1 MTRRPIRVLVVDDS
15 RLMRRLLVDLL
26 SASSAIEVVGTAQD
40 AQQAR
45 AEIKRLAPD
54 VITLDVEM
62 PGMSGLQFLARLM
75 RLRPLP
81 VVMVSSRT
89 HEGSAA
95 ALDALALGAVDV
107 IAKPQG
113 VREAGL
119 ACFAA
124 ALQAKVLQAA
134 AVPVEQLTRMAGAG
148 EGDAPHEPPSA
159 AGPYGGIVAIGAS
172 TGGTEAIRSVLRRL
186 PANMPPILLVQHIP
200 LAFSGSLAR
209 RLDAE
214 CSLRVVHLTQTQ
226 PLRPGHA
233 YLAGGERHMVVERL
247 GTTTCARP
255 DDAPARQHH
264 RPSVDILFET
274 LARQPLRLAAVL
286 LTGMGTDG
294 AAGLARL
301 RQRGALTLAQDEA
314 SSMVWGMPGEA
325 VRTGAAQEVLPLAA
339 IATRLL
345 RWTHERPAA
354 ARTHAAGR

>member
-1 MTRRPIRVLVVDDS
+1 MARPPVRVLVVDDS
-15 RLMRRLLVDLL
+15 RLMRRLLVDML
-26 SASSAIEVVGTAQD
+26 SSSPRIDVVGTASD
-40 AQQAR
+40 ADQAR

-54 VITLDVEM
+54 VLTLDVEM
-62 PGMSGLQFLARLM
+62 PGLSGLEFLARLM

-95 ALDALALGAVDV
+95 ALDALALGAVDA

-113 VREAGL
+113 VHEAGL
-119 ACFAA
+119 ARFAA
-124 ALQAKVLQAA
+124 ALQTKVLQAA
-134 AVPVEQLTRMAGAG
+134 AVPIERLAQAGGAG
-148 EGDAPHEPPSA
+148 ENAPDALGA

-172 TGGTEAIRSVLRRL
+172 TGGTEAIRGILRRL
-186 PANMPPILLVQHIP
+186 PADMPAILLVQHIP
-200 LAFSGSLAR
+200 LAFSGSLAK

-214 CSLRVVHLTQTQ
+214 CALRVVHLTQTQ

-233 YLAGGERHMVVERL
+233 YLAGGERHMVVERR
-247 GTTTCARP
+247 GRTTCARP

-264 RPSVDILFET
+264 RPSVDVLFET
-274 LARQPLRLAAVL
+274 LARQPVRLAAAL

-325 VRTGAAQEVLPLAA
+325 VRIGAAQEVLPLDA
-339 IATRLL
+339 IAARLL
-345 RWTHERPAA
+345 RWTHERPVAG
-354 ARTHAAGR
+354 TLAAGR

>member
-1 MTRRPIRVLVVDDS
+1 MTRQPVRVLVVDDS

-26 SASSAIEVVGTAQD
+26 SALPAIEVVGTAQD

-54 VITLDVEM
+54 VLTLDVEM
-62 PGMSGLQFLARLM
+62 PGMSGLQFLANLM

-89 HEGSAA
+89 LQGSAA
-95 ALDALALGAVDV
+95 ALDALALGAVAV

-113 VREAGL
+113 VREDGL
-119 ACFAA
+119 ARFAA

-134 AVPVEQLTRMAGAG
+134 AVSVEQLMGAAGAG
-148 EGDAPHEPPSA
+148 ESAAPHELGA

-172 TGGTEAIRSVLRRL
+172 TGGTEAIRRILRRL
-186 PANMPPILLVQHIP
+186 PAGMPPILLVQHIP
-200 LAFSGSLAR
+200 LAFSSSFAK

-214 CSLRVVHLTQTQ
+214 CALQVVHLTQTQ

-233 YLAGGERHMVVERL
+233 YLAGGGRHMVVERR
-247 GTTTCARP
+247 GTTLCACP

-264 RPSVDILFET
+264 RPSVDVLFET
-274 LARQPLRLAAVL
+274 LARQPVRLAAAL

-301 RQRGALTLAQDEA
+301 RQCGALTLAQDEP

-325 VRTGAAQEVLPLAA
+325 VRTGAAQEVLPLEA
-339 IATRLL
+339 IAARLL
-345 RWTHERPAA
+345 RWTHERSAA
-354 ARTHAAGR
+354 AGTHAAGR